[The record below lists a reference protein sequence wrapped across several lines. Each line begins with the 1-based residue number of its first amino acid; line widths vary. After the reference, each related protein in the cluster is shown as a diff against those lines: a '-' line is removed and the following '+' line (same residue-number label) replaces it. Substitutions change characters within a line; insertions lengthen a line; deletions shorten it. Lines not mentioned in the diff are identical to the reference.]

1 MDLDN
6 SSKQLSVQEA
16 VLLKDFKIEE
26 LEARMEMMVWRDP
39 FNGQF
44 EPPALPKSRVL
55 RSTIIC
61 C

>member
-1 MDLDN
+1 MDLQN
-6 SSKQLSVQEA
+6 MNEQLSAQE
-16 VLLKDFKIEE
+16 VELLNDFQIEE

>member
-44 EPPALPKSRVL
+44 EPPAQAG
-55 RSTIIC
+55 
-61 C
+61 